1 MLTDPIADMLNRI
14 RNAQKARLREVV
26 IPGSRLKR
34 AVGLLLVQEG
44 MLKACTEER
53 TPPQSR
59 LRLQLLYLAG
69 QKNAITGLVR
79 FSRPGRRAYL
89 SAADLERRSRQM
101 GVVVLSTSQGVMTDR
116 QARKLGIGGEALCR
130 VW

>member
-26 IPGSRLKR
+26 VPGSRLKR
-34 AVGLLLVQEG
+34 AISEILVQEG
-44 MLKACTEER
+44 LIKAYAEDR

-59 LRLQLLYLAG
+59 LRLQLRYRMG
-69 QKNAITGLVR
+69 QPNRITGLVR
-79 FSRPGRRAYL
+79 LSRPGRRAYL
-89 SAADLERRSRQM
+89 SASDLGRRSWQM
-101 GVVVLSTSQGVMTDR
+101 GVVILSTSQGIMTDR
-116 QARKLGIGGEALCR
+116 QAKKLGIGGEALFR